1 MRRHYIPLSL
11 SYVFKIKQAGEQL
24 LCVNFQDKRLN
35 GKPTTC
41 LVRQYV
47 RGTHMLFYIIGFAI
61 TSQTTQ
67 LAVVQV
73 HNVLINGRN
82 GSVCNDASYSTLQ
95 VKKRASDKTSKG
107 RQVHTVLYGASSWM
121 SAHRT
126 DRSLD
131 LQLSEFQSHV
141 KLKLASSPLFSVPCT
156 WLVYQRET
164 NNTAGLIALRFF
176 VAFSQPIHTLVIFHY
191 LIHGSLVLLTE
202 FLVPIPK
209 PTVSLQLA
217 SPISH
222 LFSTSPQN
230 LASLH
235 QPVIILALNIVAK
248 RKSNYPTCRRTY
260 VQSIRIVPTQK
271 LGFFLQILVRVPTK

>member
-1 MRRHYIPLSL
+1 MKRKRQLFRDRVSMSVDRLAASYIIHNYISSQIGGPPYQSLRFESHASIKQEHGGSKGSSMPCTNPEMRRHYIPLSL

-47 RGTHMLFYIIGFAI
+47 RGTHMLFYIIGFEI

-107 RQVHTVLYGASSWM
+107 RQVHTVLYVASSWM
-121 SAHRT
+121 SAQRT

-131 LQLSEFQSHV
+131 LQLCEFQSHV

-156 WLVYQRET
+156 WLVYQSET
-164 NNTAGLIALRFF
+164 NNTAGLMALRFF
-176 VAFSQPIHTLVIFHY
+176 IAFSQPIHTYSSQF
-191 LIHGSLVLLTE
+191 SLFNT
-202 FLVPIPK
+202 
-209 PTVSLQLA
+209 
-217 SPISH
+217 
-222 LFSTSPQN
+222 
-230 LASLH
+230 
-235 QPVIILALNIVAK
+235 
-248 RKSNYPTCRRTY
+248 
-260 VQSIRIVPTQK
+260 
-271 LGFFLQILVRVPTK
+271 